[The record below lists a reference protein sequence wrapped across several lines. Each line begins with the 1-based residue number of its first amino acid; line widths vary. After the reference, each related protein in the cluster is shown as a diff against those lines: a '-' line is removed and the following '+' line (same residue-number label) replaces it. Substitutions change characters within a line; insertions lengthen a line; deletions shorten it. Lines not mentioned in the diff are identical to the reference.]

1 MVILIRINVQIIG
14 LQKIGDSMLL
24 AVIEVEHYT
33 DTLFRIRTERPNT
46 YRFTAG
52 EFVMISMEDTPK
64 RAYSI
69 SSGPYDD
76 YIEFYSIK
84 VPDGPLTSKLQ
95 NIKVGDMLEVGEK
108 PTGTLLLANLELGGH
123 LVMMASGTGIAPF
136 ISLLRDPETYDLFE
150 NITVTWTTRL
160 HAEQDC
166 YRDFLNEMPIEY
178 ISTVT
183 QEDAELHGRIQKFMA
198 DGTVQIDDPSYQRIM
213 LCGSIAFNNDLRD
226 HFNSLGFAE
235 GNKKTQG
242 TFVQERA
249 FVS

>member
-1 MVILIRINVQIIG
+1 
-14 LQKIGDSMLL
+14 MLDL
-24 AVIEVEHYT
+24 EVIEVQHYT
-33 DTLFRIRTERPNT
+33 DKLFRIRTERPRS

-52 EFVMISMEDTPK
+52 EFVMIGLDDAPN

-69 SSGPYDD
+69 TSGPYDD
-76 YIEFYSIK
+76 YLEFYSIK
-84 VPDGPLTSKLQ
+84 VQDGPLTSKLQ
-95 NIKVGDMLEVGEK
+95 HIQVGDTIKVGEK
-108 PTGTLLLANLELGGH
+108 PTGTLILANLELGGH

-136 ISLLRDPETYDLFE
+136 ISLLREPETYDLFE
-150 NITVTWTTRL
+150 NITITWTTRL

-183 QEDAELHGRIQKFMA
+183 QEPAELQGRIQKFMA
-198 DGTVQIDDPSYQRIM
+198 DGTVKIDNPEYQRIM
-213 LCGSIAFNNDLRD
+213 LCGSMDFNNDLKD
-226 HFNSLGFAE
+226 HFTALGFSE

-242 TFVQERA
+242 TFVQEKA

>member
-1 MVILIRINVQIIG
+1 MLDLKVVEVQ
-14 LQKIGDSMLL
+14 
-24 AVIEVEHYT
+24 HYT
-33 DTLFRIRTERPNT
+33 DKLFRIRTERPRS

-52 EFVMISMEDTPK
+52 EFVMIGLEDAPS

-69 SSGPYDD
+69 TSGPYDD

-84 VPDGPLTSKLQ
+84 VQDGPLTSKLQ
-95 NIKVGDMLEVGEK
+95 HIQVGDTIRVGEK
-108 PTGTLLLANLELGGH
+108 PTGTLILANLELGGH

-136 ISLLRDPETYDLFE
+136 ISLLREPETYDLFE

-166 YRDFLNEMPIEY
+166 YRDFLNEMPVEY

-183 QEDAELHGRIQKFMA
+183 QEPAELHGRIQKFME
-198 DGTVQIDDPSYQRIM
+198 DGTVKIDNPVEQRIM
-213 LCGSIAFNNDLRD
+213 LCGSMAFNNDLKD
-226 HFNSLGFAE
+226 HFNSLGFSE

-242 TFVQERA
+242 TFVQEKA

>member
-1 MVILIRINVQIIG
+1 
-14 LQKIGDSMLL
+14 MLL
-24 AVIEVEHYT
+24 TVIDVTHYT
-33 DTLFRIRTERPNT
+33 DTLFRIRVERPRT

-52 EFVMISMEDTPK
+52 EFVMISMEGTPK

-76 YIEFYSIK
+76 WIEFYSIK

-95 NIKVGDMLEVGEK
+95 NIQVGDMLEVGEK

-160 HAEQDC
+160 NAEQDS

-183 QEDAELHGRIQKFMA
+183 QEDAELKGRIQTFME
-198 DGTVQIDDPSYQRIM
+198 DGTVKINDPSFQRVM
-213 LCGSIAFNNDLRD
+213 LCGSIGFNNDLKE
-226 HFNSLGFAE
+226 HFSTLGFCE

-249 FVS
+249 FVG

>member
-1 MVILIRINVQIIG
+1 MQLSVIDV
-14 LQKIGDSMLL
+14 K
-24 AVIEVEHYT
+24 HYT
-33 DTLFRIRTERPNT
+33 DTLFRIRVERPRT

-52 EFVMISMEDTPK
+52 EFVMIGLDNWSEKLQKNKPIM

-76 YIEFYSIK
+76 WIEFYSIK
-84 VPDGPLTSKLQ
+84 VPD
-95 NIKVGDMLEVGEK
+95 
-108 PTGTLLLANLELGGH
+108 GH

-160 HAEQDC
+160 NAEQDC

-183 QEDAELHGRIQKFMA
+183 QEDAELKGRIQIFME
-198 DGTVQIDDPSYQRIM
+198 DGTVKINDPSYQRIM
-213 LCGSIAFNNDLRD
+213 LCGSIGFNNDLKE
-226 HFNSLGFAE
+226 HFSTLGFCE

-249 FVS
+249 FVG

>member
-1 MVILIRINVQIIG
+1 MLDLPVTEVQ
-14 LQKIGDSMLL
+14 
-24 AVIEVEHYT
+24 HYT
-33 DTLFRIRTERPNT
+33 DKLFRIRTERPRS

-52 EFVMISMEDTPK
+52 EFVMIGLEGAPN

-69 SSGPYDD
+69 TSGPYDD

-84 VPDGPLTSKLQ
+84 VQDGPLTSKLQ
-95 NIKVGDMLEVGEK
+95 HVKVGDIIKVGDK
-108 PTGTLLLANLELGGH
+108 PTGTLILANLELGGH

-136 ISLLRDPETYDLFE
+136 ISLLREPETYDLFD
-150 NITVTWTTRL
+150 NITVTWTTRT

-178 ISTVT
+178 FSTVT
-183 QEDAELHGRIQKFMA
+183 QEPAENQGRIQKFLNH
-198 DGTVQIDDPSYQRIM
+198 GILSIDNPTNQRIM
-213 LCGSIAFNNDLRD
+213 LCGSIAFNNDLKE
-226 HFNSLGFAE
+226 HFTALGFSE

>member
-1 MVILIRINVQIIG
+1 MPNLTVTEVQ
-14 LQKIGDSMLL
+14 
-24 AVIEVEHYT
+24 HYT
-33 DTLFRIRTERPNT
+33 DKLFRIRTERPRS

-52 EFVMISMEDTPK
+52 EFVMISTLDPETPN
-64 RAYSI
+64 RAYSLT
-69 SSGPYDD
+69 SGPYDD
-76 YIEFYSIK
+76 YLEFYSIK
-84 VPDGPLTSKLQ
+84 VQDGPLTSKLQ
-95 NIKVGDMLEVGEK
+95 HVQVGDEILVSDK
-108 PTGTLLLANLELGGH
+108 PTGTLILANLELGGH

-136 ISLLRDPETYDLFE
+136 ISLLREPETYDLFD
-150 NITVTWTTRL
+150 NITVTWTTRT

-183 QEDAELHGRIQKFMA
+183 QEPAELHGRIQKFMA
-198 DGTVQIDDPSYQRIM
+198 DGTVKIDNPEIQRIM

-226 HFNSLGFAE
+226 HFTALGFSE
-235 GNKKTQG
+235 GNRKTQG

>member
-1 MVILIRINVQIIG
+1 
-14 LQKIGDSMLL
+14 MLDL
-24 AVIEVEHYT
+24 TVIEVQHYT
-33 DTLFRIRTERPNT
+33 DKLFRIRTERPRS

-52 EFVMISMEDTPK
+52 EFVMISTVDDDTPN

-69 SSGPYDD
+69 TSGPYDD
-76 YIEFYSIK
+76 YLEFYSIK
-84 VPDGPLTSKLQ
+84 VQDGPLTSRLQ
-95 NIKVGDMLEVGEK
+95 HVSVGDKILVGEK
-108 PTGTLLLANLELGGH
+108 PTGTLILANLELGGH

-136 ISLLRDPETYDLFE
+136 ISLLREPETYDLFE

-183 QEDAELHGRIQKFMA
+183 QEPAELQGRIQKFMA
-198 DGTVQIDDPSYQRIM
+198 DGTVKIDNPEYQRIM
-213 LCGSIAFNNDLRD
+213 LCGSIAFNNDLKE
-226 HFNSLGFAE
+226 HFTALGFSE

>member
-1 MVILIRINVQIIG
+1 MTRG
-14 LQKIGDSMLL
+14 LKKTGDSMELK
-24 AVIEVEHYT
+24 VIDVQHYT
-33 DTLFRIRTERPNT
+33 DTLFRIRTERPRT
-46 YRFTAG
+46 FRFAAG
-52 EFVMISMEDTPK
+52 EFVMIGMEGTPK

-69 SSGPYDD
+69 SSGPYDEW
-76 YIEFYSIK
+76 IEFYSIK

-95 NIKVGDMLEVGEK
+95 NIQVGDMLEVGEK

-160 HAEQDC
+160 NAEQDC

-183 QEDAELHGRIQKFMA
+183 QEDAELKGRIQTFME
-198 DGTVQIDDPSYQRIM
+198 DGTVKINDPSFQRVM
-213 LCGSIAFNNDLRD
+213 LCGSIGFNNDLKE
-226 HFNSLGFAE
+226 HFNSLGFCE

-249 FVS
+249 FVG

>member
-1 MVILIRINVQIIG
+1 MLDLKVVEVQ
-14 LQKIGDSMLL
+14 
-24 AVIEVEHYT
+24 HYT
-33 DTLFRIRTERPNT
+33 DKLFRIRTERPRS

-52 EFVMISMEDTPK
+52 EFVMIGLEDAPN

-69 SSGPYDD
+69 TSGPYDD

-84 VPDGPLTSKLQ
+84 VQDGPLTSKLQ
-95 NIKVGDMLEVGEK
+95 YIQVGDTIRVGEK
-108 PTGTLLLANLELGGH
+108 PTGTLILANLELGGH

-136 ISLLRDPETYDLFE
+136 ISLLREPETYDLFE

-166 YRDFLNEMPIEY
+166 YRDFLNEMPVEY

-183 QEDAELHGRIQKFMA
+183 QEPAELHGRIQVFME
-198 DGTVQIDDPSYQRIM
+198 DGTVKIDNPAEQRIM
-213 LCGSIAFNNDLRD
+213 LCGSMAFNNDLKD
-226 HFNSLGFAE
+226 HFNSLGFSE

-242 TFVQERA
+242 TFVQEKA

>member
-1 MVILIRINVQIIG
+1 MLDLPVTEVQ
-14 LQKIGDSMLL
+14 
-24 AVIEVEHYT
+24 HYT
-33 DTLFRIRTERPNT
+33 DKLFRIRTERPRS

-52 EFVMISMEDTPK
+52 EFVMIGLEGAPN

-69 SSGPYDD
+69 TSGPYDD

-84 VPDGPLTSKLQ
+84 VQDGPLTSKLQ
-95 NIKVGDMLEVGEK
+95 HVKVGDTIKVGDK
-108 PTGTLLLANLELGGH
+108 PTGTRILANLELGGH

-136 ISLLRDPETYDLFE
+136 ISLLREPETYDLFE
-150 NITVTWTTRL
+150 NITVTWTTRT

-178 ISTVT
+178 FSTVT
-183 QEDAELHGRIQKFMA
+183 QEPAENQGRIQKFLNH
-198 DGTVQIDDPSYQRIM
+198 GILSIDNPVNQRIM
-213 LCGSIAFNNDLRD
+213 LCGSIAFNNDLKE
-226 HFNSLGFAE
+226 HFTALGFSE

>member
-1 MVILIRINVQIIG
+1 
-14 LQKIGDSMLL
+14 MLNL
-24 AVIEVEHYT
+24 TVIEVEHYT
-33 DTLFRIRTERPNT
+33 DKLFRIRTERPRS

-52 EFVMISMEDTPK
+52 EFVMISLDDTPS
-64 RAYSI
+64 RAYSLT
-69 SSGPYDD
+69 SGPYDEFL
-76 YIEFYSIK
+76 EFYSIK

-95 NIKVGDMLEVGEK
+95 HIAVGDTLKVGEK
-108 PTGTLLLANLELGGH
+108 PTGTLILANLELGGH

-150 NITVTWTTRL
+150 NITVTWTTRT

-166 YRDFLNEMPIEY
+166 YREFLNEMPIEY

-183 QEDAELHGRIQKFMA
+183 QEPAELQGRIQQFMS
-198 DGTVQIDDPSYQRIM
+198 DGTVKIDNPAEQRIM
-213 LCGSIAFNNDLRD
+213 LCGSIAFNNDLKE
-226 HFNSLGFAE
+226 HFTALGFSE

-249 FVS
+249 FVN